1 MKPLIYSKKEAER
14 EDGNGIGW
22 LRDG

>member
-14 EDGNGIGW
+14 DDGNGIGW